1 VQVPSYWEWGST
13 NATTSGSGSSSS
25 SSGASGSVDHRNL
38 GDSSSKA
45 TEAGSSTMELRAQLQ
60 SLDDTSAGSPLL
72 LAVENFLSLAECE
85 HLIDLAKTRLQRSHV
100 VGQAGGSDNSGGSS
114 SSSSSS
120 INNSG
125 ASTISHTSR
134 NGNSGP
140 SQEPATAAAAAAA
153 AAPADGEIAVGAR
166 SSSSCWLSAS
176 KSPVLERIRAR
187 AAALLGL
194 EVATFAPH
202 TEDLQVL
209 VELL

>member
-1 VQVPSYWEWGST
+1 MQVPSYWEWGST

-100 VGQAGGSDNSGGSS
+100 VGQAGGSDNSGGS
-114 SSSSSS
+114 
-120 INNSG
+120 
-125 ASTISHTSR
+125 TISHTSR

-140 SQEPATAAAAAAA
+140 SQEPATAAAAAA

>member
-1 VQVPSYWEWGST
+1 
-13 NATTSGSGSSSS
+13 
-25 SSGASGSVDHRNL
+25 
-38 GDSSSKA
+38 
-45 TEAGSSTMELRAQLQ
+45 MELRAQLQ

-153 AAPADGEIAVGAR
+153 APADGEIAVGAR

-176 KSPVLERIRAR
+176 TSPVLERIRAR